1 MQEKKNKRLLLSLIV
16 LLLATAVI
24 FWFGKKDNTYDIDE
38 NIFRQ
43 ADLKAVNEV
52 VLESPSGKID
62 LKYMGSAWQVNG
74 TYNADRNMIEVL
86 FATLRE
92 ARPKRPVVA
101 SQRDSIGKAMAQHG
115 VKVSL
120 ISGGNIVEEFFA
132 AGNDQ
137 KTQAYFKATS
147 GDVPY
152 IMTIPG
158 YRVYVSGIF
167 ELPASGWRD
176 KYVFGF
182 NWRNFKNLEAR
193 FPNHDADNFLVEMD
207 ESFFGIKGVE
217 TDTAKI
223 NNFLDA
229 VSLLTVDEYIE
240 PTPRLDSVTKATAP
254 LLTLTITDIADK
266 KYSLKIFPPDRTG
279 QFLGLV
285 ENDWALLH
293 ENKIRTILHPKR
305 YFVK

>member
-1 MQEKKNKRLLLSLIV
+1 
-16 LLLATAVI
+16 
-24 FWFGKKDNTYDIDE
+24 
-38 NIFRQ
+38 
-43 ADLKAVNEV
+43 
-52 VLESPSGKID
+52 
-62 LKYMGSAWQVNG
+62 
-74 TYNADRNMIEVL
+74 
-86 FATLRE
+86 
-92 ARPKRPVVA
+92 
-101 SQRDSIGKAMAQHG
+101 
-115 VKVSL
+115 
-120 ISGGNIVEEFFA
+120 
-132 AGNDQ
+132 
-137 KTQAYFKATS
+137 
-147 GDVPY
+147 
-152 IMTIPG
+152 
-158 YRVYVSGIF
+158 
-167 ELPASGWRD
+167 
-176 KYVFGF
+176 
-182 NWRNFKNLEAR
+182 
-193 FPNHDADNFLVEMD
+193 MD